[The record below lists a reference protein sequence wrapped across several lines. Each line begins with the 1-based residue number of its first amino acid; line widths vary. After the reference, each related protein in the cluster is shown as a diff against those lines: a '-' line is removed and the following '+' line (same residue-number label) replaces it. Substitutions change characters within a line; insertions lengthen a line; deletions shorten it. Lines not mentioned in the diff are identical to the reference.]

1 MTHLDLFSGSGIGIL
16 AAHEAGIETLAWCE
30 SDPWCRFALERLWP
44 EAEAFHDITAI
55 QESDLVPL
63 GPINIVA
70 GGFPCQDI
78 SAAGKGEGIGGKRS
92 SLWFHFL
99 RVVQICSPAW
109 VLVENSPALRT
120 RGGDVVLAG
129 LEEAG
134 YTCWPTV
141 VGAVHAG
148 AAHKRERVW
157 IVARANAHRAGRKEQ
172 CGTGPVATARPTVE
186 CGSPFVRFARTP
198 LRPEQHEW
206 EHPRTIGTDACGEGL
221 DGCAPG
227 RGRTEAAEP
236 DAESL
241 LGSPVHGIPG
251 ALPTSARRAFLR
263 VLGNAWVPEIPYQI
277 YKWMR
282 DQHEHSRS

>member
-120 RGGDVVLAG
+120 RGGDVVLSG
-129 LEEAG
+129 LEAAG

-157 IVARANAHRAGRKEQ
+157 IVARANAHRAGREEQ

-206 EHPRTIGTDACGEGL
+206 EHPRTTDAT
-221 DGCAPG
+221 DAPH
-227 RGRTEAAEP
+227 EP
-236 DAESL
+236 L

-251 ALPTSARRAFLR
+251 GLPTGARRAFLR

-282 DQHEHSRS
+282 EQHEYLGS